1 MTTTRVLLAS
11 DSFKGSAS
19 SLEVETLL
27 EEGVRRVM
35 PDCDV
40 VKYPIADGGEG
51 TVDAV
56 IAGRGGEIREVR
68 VSGPLGDPVT
78 ARYGLFDSGRSAII
92 EMAESSGITLI
103 EQNMPNAL
111 GACTEGVGQLMLDAL
126 DAGAER
132 LVIGLGG
139 SATSD
144 GGAGMARALGAR
156 LLDADGAP
164 VPCGLAGLR
173 RLKTIDV
180 SGMDPRLAHV
190 EIVALTDVTNPLTG
204 PDGAVRVYGR
214 QKGIDEAR
222 MPELD
227 GWMHDYARLLADATG
242 RDAERV
248 PGAGAAGGLGA
259 ALVAFCS
266 ARIVSGID
274 AVLDIIGLDDVLDG
288 VDLVIT
294 GEGRMDSQSA
304 NGKAPIG
311 VARLAKR
318 HGKPVVAV
326 VGSRADDLGR
336 VYEMGVD
343 LVVPAVTAP
352 ATLGECIA
360 RTRVS
365 LPIAGESAMRAFL
378 LGAGRA

>member
-56 IAGRGGEIREVR
+56 IAGRGGEIREVS

-360 RTRVS
+360 RTRLS
-365 LPIAGESAMRAFL
+365 IPIAGESAMRAFL